1 MKNNME
7 NWNENE
13 WQGRRKEQVESSLKI
28 GFYAILIL
36 GVILFLEILSKIF

>member
-1 MKNNME
+1 ME

-28 GFYAILIL
+28 GFYSLVVGVLVIIIL
-36 GVILFLEILSKIF
+36 GLVTTLL

>member
-1 MKNNME
+1 ME

-28 GFYAILIL
+28 GFYDILIL
-36 GVILFLEILSKIF
+36 GVILLLEILSKIF